1 MRTLQE
7 RIVRAPGQ
15 FIVACLVSA
24 FLLWP
29 VVVSTACAA
38 EPAPV
43 EVRNAHLVTRA
54 GGMGTLLVPV
64 RYPIQLAGRPVEL
77 RVSLFGARGGVVHT
91 WVDNLRASAGAQ
103 RAPERR
109 RRFVFVH
116 RIDLGPKLT
125 QLASL
130 QSRAH
135 LRRVARSG
143 GDVTVYAS
151 AVLDINRDGHPEIA
165 SDDREIQVLRPTGA
179 RMCTTPAQLRVRPGR
194 RLTTRLPLCGGG
206 MRWRIA
212 RRARH
217 GSARIR
223 SGRLLYRSNRRF
235 LGSDYILLSGRA
247 RGAVSSARRT
257 VREWV
262 PVKVARRDGVVV
274 RVIGD
279 SVTAGFGYYDNGAPM
294 PFTSL
299 LSCKPG
305 TTTYNDACSSNSTN
319 RSNQDAGVNY
329 APDYGLSNNISWV
342 AQWANEHGVTN
353 FENLAVTGSE
363 PSNWTEGG
371 QFHATTQR
379 VIAENPDYILM
390 TMGANPLLSDMLFG
404 VDNMGCAVWS
414 DVFGH
419 YRECIEEAFRGVDLR
434 NNLARLYRELVDKT
448 SATIYLMQYHLSV
461 PSSALAYSATQIAM
475 MGTLLNQ
482 EIASVAAEVN
492 SPQLRVIAP
501 PHFDVGIDISPVFP
515 ATYSCSSF
523 GYRVDGRSVQSTPT
537 QDELEV
543 DHPLSFCSGPAKGP
557 PWIISG
563 DTGIHPSAAGYSH
576 MAAQVPAPE

>member
-7 RIVRAPGQ
+7 RIVRAR
-15 FIVACLVSA
+15 AHL
-24 FLLWP
+24 
-29 VVVSTACAA
+29 VVVSACLPWLVVAATASAA

-43 EVRNAHLVTRA
+43 EVRNARLVTQA
-54 GGMGTLLVPV
+54 NGDGALLIPV
-64 RYPIQLAGRPVEL
+64 RYPIQLVGQQVEL
-77 RVSLFGARGGVVHT
+77 RVSLLGARGQIVDT
-91 WVDNLRASAGAQ
+91 WLDHERASAGFQ
-103 RAPERR
+103 RTPERR
-109 RRFVFVH
+109 RRFVLVH
-116 RIDLGPKLT
+116 RIDLGPQT
-125 QLASL
+125 TRLASP

-135 LRRVARSG
+135 LRRVARRG
-143 GDVTVYAS
+143 GDLTVYAS
-151 AVLDINRDGHPEIA
+151 AALDINQDGAPELA
-165 SDDREIQVLRPTGA
+165 SDDREVQVLRPAGKQ
-179 RMCTTPAQLRVRPGR
+179 MCATPPQALTRPGKQV
-194 RLTTRLPLCGGG
+194 TTSLPLCGGDV
-206 MRWRIA
+206 RWRIA

-223 SGRLLYRSNRRF
+223 SGRLTYRSSRRF
-235 LGSDYILLSGRA
+235 RGTDHVLLSGRV
-247 RGAVSSARRT
+247 RGAVSSARGR
-257 VREWV
+257 VKRWV
-262 PVKVARRDGVVV
+262 PVKVVRRDGVVV
-274 RVIGD
+274 RAIGD
-279 SVTAGFGYYDNGAPM
+279 SVTAGFGYYDNGAAM

-299 LSCKPG
+299 FSCKPAG
-305 TTTYNDACSSNSTN
+305 TTYNDACSSNSIN
-319 RSNQDAGVNY
+319 RSDEDPGVNY

-371 QFHATTQR
+371 QLHATTQR
-379 VIAENPDYILM
+379 VIAEDPDYILM

-404 VDNMGCAVWS
+404 ADNMGCAVWS

-434 NNLARLYRELVDKT
+434 GSLARLYRELVDNT

-475 MGTLLNQ
+475 MGMLLNQ

-492 SPQLRVIAP
+492 SDRLRVIAP
-501 PHFDVGIDISPVFP
+501 PHFDVGIDISPVYP

-557 PWIISG
+557 PWVISG
-563 DTGIHPSAAGYSH
+563 DTGIHPSAAGYSQ
-576 MAAQVPAPE
+576 MAAKVPAPD